1 MNVSRFVR
9 FLFDGARPMIVFMIV
24 TGLVAGLS
32 SVGLL
37 AIINRLLSHSDAVP
51 RNLAAAFIGL
61 VVLKVCANWLSQ
73 LLLVKFAQ
81 ETILDIGIRLC
92 RKVLRAPLRALE
104 RHGAP
109 QLLTT
114 LTDDTGALAWSLQCI
129 PGLAINLATL
139 VGCSLYLAWLSW
151 PAFLGVTVLTV
162 VGFIGYRELYRR
174 FLLSN
179 QAVRESRAAL
189 FGHFRGLTEGIK
201 ELMLHR
207 PRREEFLSSE
217 LEHTAHRLR
226 DHNFAAT
233 KQYLSAEAWTQGL
246 FYGLIGVTLLVFPS
260 LFTLS
265 GESLRGY
272 VFAMLYMVAPMWGVI
287 GMIPTLSRGHV
298 ALAKLDELGLELDV
312 AQETES
318 RAVTTPPVNGER
330 QRIDIRGALFR
341 YGDGNGGDRH
351 FVLGPLDATFE
362 TGEVVFV
369 IGGNGS
375 GKSTFVKMLA
385 GLYPPQTG
393 DMRLNGEPVS
403 AENQEW
409 YRQHFSVIFSDFF
422 LFKKLLGIDPSVAR
436 RSAHECL
443 RTLKMDHKVRIEDN
457 AFSTVDLSQ
466 GQRKRL
472 ALVTALLEE
481 RPFCVFD
488 EWAADQDPQYKQIFY
503 GHLLQDLRRRG
514 KGVIVVTHDDRYFH
528 LGDRVLKLEEGTLVA
543 CTESFVH
550 VGGSQSNSI
559 GRSLP
564 ESSGAG
570 GA

>member
-9 FLFDGARPMIVFMIV
+9 FLFDGAKPMAALMIV
-24 TGLVAGLS
+24 TGLIAGLS

-37 AIINRLLSHSDAVP
+37 AIINRLLSHSDAIP
-51 RNLAAAFIGL
+51 RGLAAAFIGL
-61 VVLKVCANWLSQ
+61 VVLKVLANWISQ

-92 RKVLRAPLRALE
+92 RKVLCAPLRALE

-109 QLLTT
+109 QLLAT

-129 PGLAINLATL
+129 PALAINVATL

-151 PAFLGVTVLTV
+151 PAFLGVTVLAV
-162 VGFIGYRELYRR
+162 IGFVGYRELYRR

-201 ELMLHR
+201 ELMLNR
-207 PRREEFLSSE
+207 SRREEFLSFE
-217 LEHTAHRLR
+217 LERTAHRLR

-246 FYGLIGVTLLVFPS
+246 FYGLIGVTLLVFPGF
-260 LFTLS
+260 FTLS

-298 ALAKLDELGLELDV
+298 ALAKLEELGLELDGI
-312 AQETES
+312 QEK
-318 RAVTTPPVNGER
+318 ER
-330 QRIDIRGALFR
+330 QASTSFTVGAGQQRIDIRGAMFQ
-341 YGDGNGGDRH
+341 YGSGNGSDRH
-351 FVLGPLDATFE
+351 FVLGPIDATFE
-362 TGEVVFV
+362 TGEVIFV

-385 GLYPPQTG
+385 GLYPPQRG
-393 DMRLNGEPVS
+393 VIRLNGEPVS
-403 AENQEW
+403 ASNQEW
-409 YRQHFSVIFSDFF
+409 FRQHVSVIFSDFF
-422 LFKKLLGIDPSVAR
+422 LFKKLLGIDPLVAQ
-436 RSAHECL
+436 RSATEWL
-443 RTLKMDHKVRIEDN
+443 RTLQMDHKVSIEDN

-472 ALVTALLEE
+472 ALVTALLED

-488 EWAADQDPQYKQIFY
+488 EWAADQDPHYKQIFY

-528 LGDRVLKLEEGTLVA
+528 LGDRVLKLEEGKLVE

-550 VGGSQSNSI
+550 FGGS
-559 GRSLP
+559 RSDSVGQPLP
-564 ESSGAG
+564 ES
-570 GA
+570 

>member
-9 FLFDGARPMIVFMIV
+9 FLFDGARPMIALMIL
-24 TGLVAGLS
+24 TGLIAGLS

-37 AIINRLLSHSDAVP
+37 AIINRLLSHSDAIP
-51 RNLAAAFIGL
+51 RGLAAAFIGL
-61 VVLKVCANWLSQ
+61 VVLKVLANWISQ

-109 QLLTT
+109 QLLAT

-129 PGLAINLATL
+129 PALAINVATL

-151 PAFLGVTVLTV
+151 PAFLGVTVLATI
-162 VGFIGYRELYRR
+162 GFVGYRELYRR

-201 ELMLHR
+201 ELMLNR
-207 PRREEFLSSE
+207 SRREEFLSSE
-217 LEHTAHRLR
+217 LERTAHRLR

-246 FYGLIGVTLLVFPS
+246 FYGLIGVTLLVFPG

-298 ALAKLDELGLELDV
+298 ALAKLDELGLELDGV
-312 AQETES
+312 QEKE
-318 RAVTTPPVNGER
+318 RTTPTLPMVGGGQ
-330 QRIDIRGALFR
+330 QRIDIRGAIFQ
-341 YGDGNGGDRH
+341 YGSGSGSDRH
-351 FVLGPLDATFE
+351 FVLGPIEATFE
-362 TGEVVFV
+362 TGEVIFV

-393 DMRLNGEPVS
+393 VIRLNGEPVS
-403 AENQEW
+403 ADNQEW
-409 YRQHFSVIFSDFF
+409 FRQHFSVIFSDFF
-422 LFKKLLGIDPSVAR
+422 LFRKLLGIDPSVAQ

-443 RTLKMDHKVRIEDN
+443 RTLQMDHKVRIEDN

-472 ALVTALLEE
+472 ALVTALLED

-528 LGDRVLKLEEGTLVA
+528 LGDRVLKLEEGKLVE

-550 VGGSQSNSI
+550 AGGATSDSI
-559 GRSLP
+559 GQSLP
-564 ESSGAG
+564 ES
-570 GA
+570 

>member
-1 MNVSRFVR
+1 
-9 FLFDGARPMIVFMIV
+9 
-24 TGLVAGLS
+24 
-32 SVGLL
+32 
-37 AIINRLLSHSDAVP
+37 
-51 RNLAAAFIGL
+51 
-61 VVLKVCANWLSQ
+61 
-73 LLLVKFAQ
+73 
-81 ETILDIGIRLC
+81 
-92 RKVLRAPLRALE
+92 
-104 RHGAP
+104 
-109 QLLTT
+109 
-114 LTDDTGALAWSLQCI
+114 
-129 PGLAINLATL
+129 
-139 VGCSLYLAWLSW
+139 LSW
-151 PAFLGVTVLTV
+151 PAFLGVTALATI
-162 VGFIGYRELYRR
+162 GFVGYRELYRR

-189 FGHFRGLTEGIK
+189 FGHFRALTEGIK
-201 ELMLHR
+201 ELMLNR
-207 PRREEFLSSE
+207 FRREEFLSSE
-217 LEHTAHRLR
+217 LECTAHRLR

-246 FYGLIGVTLLVFPS
+246 FYGLIGVTLLVFPG

-298 ALAKLDELGLELDV
+298 ALAKLDELGLELDGV
-312 AQETES
+312 QEKES
-318 RAVTTPPVNGER
+318 TASTSLMVGGGQ
-330 QRIDIRGALFR
+330 QRIDIRGVIFQ
-341 YGDGNGGDRH
+341 YGSGNGSDRH
-351 FVLGPLDATFE
+351 FVLGPIEATFE
-362 TGEVVFV
+362 TGEIVFV

-393 DMRLNGEPVS
+393 VIRLNGEPVS
-403 AENQEW
+403 AGNQEW
-409 YRQHFSVIFSDFF
+409 FRQHFSVIFSDFF
-422 LFKKLLGIDPSVAR
+422 LFKKLLGIAPSVAQG
-436 RSAHECL
+436 SAHECL
-443 RTLKMDHKVRIEDN
+443 RALQMDHKVRIEDN

-472 ALVTALLEE
+472 ALVTALLED

-528 LGDRVLKLEEGTLVA
+528 LGDRVLKLEEGKLVE
-543 CTESFVH
+543 CTELFVH
-550 VGGSQSNSI
+550 SGGSRSDSI

-564 ESSGAG
+564 ES
-570 GA
+570 